1 MKIEIGESLLL
12 SWLKHIK
19 ECQLVQTNWK
29 ASYKWDLQN
38 KELLEQLMKSSNE
51 LFSEKYGYDMTRR
64 NENWSYS

>member
-29 ASYKWDLQN
+29 ASYKW
-38 KELLEQLMKSSNE
+38 ELKKQR
-51 LFSEKYGYDMTRR
+51 DA
-64 NENWSYS
+64 